1 MTKDELVEK
10 IKKILALAESSN
22 PNEAAV
28 ALQRAQKLME
38 KYKIEA
44 SDLDNDCSISEIKVE
59 PVTGLKSR
67 DCTSL
72 LLGIICKNFGVEA
85 FSFFNKSS
93 LSYVIFVGPKEI
105 LASCEYV
112 YVLLARYT
120 LAAQKNYNTT
130 VWGETLLEVAHQ
142 DFYTEQI
149 KRINPKFYKDF
160 LGEIIETVSKAKD
173 LDLPSFHL
181 EYLGKQFQAYLDV
194 YKDYDYE
201 STKKFFQKMVS
212 DKRKAFLNG
221 FLLEVA
227 KKVQEL
233 ALTDEVEPFAR
244 VTAHSASSVDITAR
258 VWTLAGDYWTVYFDV
273 LEEVREEFNKNG
285 ITIPFNQLDVH
296 VDTVTK

>member
-130 VWGETLLEVAHQ
+130 VWGETLLEVEHQ

-233 ALTDEVEPFAR
+233 ALTDEETDNINAYLKKNYPQLRTYHKRNKAMSDQEVSAFSAGQNEGQKAQIN
-244 VTAHSASSVDITAR
+244 TAINNHAPER
-258 VWTLAGDYWTVYFDV
+258 KRL
-273 LEEVREEFNKNG
+273 K
-285 ITIPFNQLDVH
+285 
-296 VDTVTK
+296 

>member
-59 PVTGLKSR
+59 PVKGVKSR

-93 LSYVIFVGPKEI
+93 LAYVIFVGPKEI

-120 LAAQKNYNTT
+120 LAAQKNYNATI
-130 VWGETLLEVAHQ
+130 WGETLLEVSAQ

-149 KRINPKFYKDF
+149 KRINPKFYQDFFGKYIKKVKENPNYRPMGVDLEF
-160 LGEIIETVSKAKD
+160 LGA
-173 LDLPSFHL
+173 
-181 EYLGKQFQAYLDV
+181 QFQAYLDV

-227 KKVQEL
+227 NKVQEL
-233 ALTDEVEPFAR
+233 ALTEKETDDISSYLKKNYPQLRTYHKRNKAMSEQEAGAFNAGKNEGKKAQIN
-244 VTAHSASSVDITAR
+244 TAINNHTPER
-258 VWTLAGDYWTVYFDV
+258 KRL
-273 LEEVREEFNKNG
+273 K
-285 ITIPFNQLDVH
+285 
-296 VDTVTK
+296 